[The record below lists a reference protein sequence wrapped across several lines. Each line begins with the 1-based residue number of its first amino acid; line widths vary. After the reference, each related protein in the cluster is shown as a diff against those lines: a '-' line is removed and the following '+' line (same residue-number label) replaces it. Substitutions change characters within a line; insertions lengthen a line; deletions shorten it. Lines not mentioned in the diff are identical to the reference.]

1 MLRST
6 SQYSLFRT
14 NYFTNFKS
22 IYHLNGLFSN
32 YLNNL
37 KYENELTFKIYSTPV
52 VTQLLFSCK
61 GNLSAGVGSDG
72 KSLDSTVTK
81 SDTTTVPKKN
91 SQEVKE

>member
-1 MLRST
+1 MKT
-6 SQYSLFRT
+6 SLYSKFIVLLLF
-14 NYFTNFKS
+14 
-22 IYHLNGLFSN
+22 
-32 YLNNL
+32 
-37 KYENELTFKIYSTPV
+37 TP
-52 VTQLLFSCK
+52 LLFSCK